1 MSVRSRWIYKNGQ
14 VVAEFNG
21 DELVWADGYDDE
33 PEADGP
39 LVVPDLPGYVSP
51 VTGLWVEGRRAR
63 REDLKRT
70 GSRPYEGREQE
81 LKEIARRRQYEQR
94 EMEAKV
100 ERRTWD
106 TWNNLPRAVQR
117 QLMGE

>member
-1 MSVRSRWIYKNGQ
+1 MPRSRWIYRGGR
-14 VVAEFNG
+14 VVAEFAD
-21 DELVWADGYDDE
+21 DELVWADDYDAQ
-33 PEADGP
+33 ADSGP
-39 LVVPDLPGYVSP
+39 LVCPDLPGYVSP

-81 LKEIARRRQYEQR
+81 LKEIARQR
-94 EMEAKV
+94 EYQQKALEAKV
-100 ERRTWD
+100 EAN
-106 TWNNLPRAVQR
+106 TWNVWHNLPRAIQR